1 MQRDAFLDR
10 YFVHN
15 TKLKPG
21 RTIIYIHIIYTYK
34 YTYNDNIC
42 WFCVLKIASQNLKKQ
57 SFYIIF
63 YLFCLITFKLMNLQ
77 SLNPLLQLED
87 ETHGPQ
93 TATKASQV
101 KTVF

>member
-10 YFVHN
+10 FFVLN

-42 WFCVLKIASQNLKKQ
+42 WFCDASQNLKKQ

-63 YLFCLITFKLMNLQ
+63 SLILFNYLQ
-77 SLNPLLQLED
+77 VD
-87 ETHGPQ
+87 EFTELKSSF
-93 TATKASQV
+93 AA
-101 KTVF
+101 

>member
-57 SFYIIF
+57 IFLYNILFILFNYLQVDEFTELKSSF
-63 YLFCLITFKLMNLQ
+63 
-77 SLNPLLQLED
+77 
-87 ETHGPQ
+87 
-93 TATKASQV
+93 AA
-101 KTVF
+101 